1 MNCSSV
7 QNSLSAHLD
16 GCLPKE
22 ERERIVLHLARC
34 GGCQSRLEEMARV
47 RAAVQSLPA
56 RAVPAEVTTAL
67 RVMASKERARV
78 AARQRQFDF
87 LGGRLRLWV
96 DNLMR
101 PLALPFAGG
110 FVSAIA
116 LFAILIPSF
125 AFHPI
130 SAGNDV
136 PFGLSTEPAL
146 KGQLPVGFVDSDT
159 ADFVVEVVV
168 DGQGRMADFAIVQGP
183 TLAQNPG
190 LKRLIE
196 RKLLFTQFTP
206 ATAFGRPT
214 SGRMYLSFQRQLI
227 NIKS

>member
-1 MNCSSV
+1 MNCDNV

-16 GCLPKE
+16 GCLTGE
-22 ERERIVLHLARC
+22 VRERVALHLARC
-34 GGCQSRLEEMARV
+34 GGCQSRLEEMAQV
-47 RAAVQSLPA
+47 RAAVRALPA
-56 RAVPAEVTTAL
+56 KVAPAELTTAL
-67 RVMASKERARV
+67 RVMASKERARRARV
-78 AARQRQFDF
+78 AAMAD
-87 LGGRLRLWV
+87 RLRLWG

-110 FVSAIA
+110 LVSALA
-116 LFAILIPSF
+116 LFAILIPTF

-130 SAGNDV
+130 SASDDV
-136 PFGLSTEPAL
+136 PFGLATEPAL
-146 KGQLPVGFVDSDT
+146 KGQLPFGFVDSDT

-183 TLAQNPG
+183 SLADNPG

-196 RKLLFTQFTP
+196 RKLLFTEFTP
-206 ATAFGRPT
+206 ATMFGRPT
-214 SGRMYLSFQRQLI
+214 SGKMYLLFQRQQV

>member
-1 MNCSSV
+1 MNCTIV

-16 GCLPKE
+16 GCLSKE
-22 ERERIVLHLARC
+22 ERERIALHVARC
-34 GGCQSRLEEMARV
+34 GGCQSRLEELKRV
-47 RAAVQSLPA
+47 RAAVRSLPVG
-56 RAVPAEVTTAL
+56 AVPAKVTTAL

-78 AARQRQFDF
+78 AARQGRFD
-87 LGGRLRLWV
+87 LLPSRLRLWA

-110 FVSAIA
+110 FVSAVA
-116 LFAILIPSF
+116 LFAILIPNF

-130 SAGNDV
+130 VGNDV
-136 PFGLSTEPAL
+136 PFGLSTEPAF
-146 KGQLPVGFVDSDT
+146 KQVPFGFDSDT

-168 DGQGRMADFAIVQGP
+168 DGEGRMADFAVVQGP
-183 TLAQNPG
+183 SLANNPG

-206 ATAFGRPT
+206 ATMFGRPT
-214 SGRMYLSFQRQLI
+214 SGKMYISFQRQQV
-227 NIKS
+227 NVKS

>member
-1 MNCSSV
+1 MNCATV

-22 ERERIVLHLARC
+22 ERERVSLHVARC
-34 GGCQSRLEEMARV
+34 GGCQSRLEELARV
-47 RAAVQSLPA
+47 RAAVRSLPA
-56 RAVPAEVTTAL
+56 EAVPAKVTTAL

-78 AARQRQFDF
+78 AARQGQFG
-87 LGGRLRLWV
+87 LLTGRLRLWA

-110 FVSAIA
+110 FVSAVA
-116 LFAILIPSF
+116 LFAILIPNF

-130 SAGNDV
+130 VGNDV
-136 PFGLSTEPAL
+136 PFGLSTEPAF
-146 KGQLPVGFVDSDT
+146 KGQLPFGFDSDT

-168 DGQGRMADFAIVQGP
+168 DGQGRMADFAVVQGP
-183 TLAQNPG
+183 SLANNPG

-196 RKLLFTQFTP
+196 RKLLFTEFTP
-206 ATAFGRPT
+206 ATLFGRPT
-214 SGRMYLSFQRQLI
+214 SGKMYISFQRQQV
-227 NIKS
+227 NVKS

>member
-1 MNCSSV
+1 MNCAIV

-22 ERERIVLHLARC
+22 ERERVSLHVARC
-34 GGCQSRLEEMARV
+34 SGCRSRLEELARV
-47 RAAVQSLPA
+47 RAAVRSLPA
-56 RAVPAEVTTAL
+56 EPVPAKVTTAL
-67 RVMASKERARV
+67 RVIASRERARV
-78 AARQRQFDF
+78 AAQQGRFD
-87 LGGRLRLWV
+87 LLPGRLRLWA

-110 FVSAIA
+110 FVSAVA

-130 SAGNDV
+130 TGNDV
-136 PFGLSTEPAL
+136 PFGLSTEPAF
-146 KGQLPVGFVDSDT
+146 KNQMSFGFDSDT

-168 DGQGRMADFAIVQGP
+168 DGEGRMADFAVVQGP
-183 TLAQNPG
+183 SLAQNPG

-206 ATAFGRPT
+206 ATMFGRPT
-214 SGRMYLSFQRQLI
+214 SGKMYISFQRQQV
-227 NIKS
+227 NVKS

>member
-1 MNCSSV
+1 MNCTIV

-16 GCLPKE
+16 GCLSKE
-22 ERERIVLHLARC
+22 ERERIALHVARC
-34 GGCQSRLEEMARV
+34 GGCQSRLEELKRV
-47 RAAVQSLPA
+47 RAAVRSLPVG
-56 RAVPAEVTTAL
+56 AVPAKVTTAL

-78 AARQRQFDF
+78 AARQGRFD
-87 LGGRLRLWV
+87 LLPSRLRLWA

-110 FVSAIA
+110 FVSAVA
-116 LFAILIPSF
+116 LFAILIPNF

-130 SAGNDV
+130 VGNDV
-136 PFGLSTEPAL
+136 PFGLSTEPAF
-146 KGQLPVGFVDSDT
+146 KQVPFGFDSDT

-168 DGQGRMADFAIVQGP
+168 DGEGRMADFAVVQGP
-183 TLAQNPG
+183 SLANNPG

-206 ATAFGRPT
+206 ATMFGRPT
-214 SGRMYLSFQRQLI
+214 SGKMYISFQRQQI

>member
-1 MNCSSV
+1 MNCNIV
-7 QNSLSAHLD
+7 RNSLSAHLD

-22 ERERIVLHLARC
+22 ERERVALHLARC
-34 GGCQSRLEEMARV
+34 GGCQLRLEEMARV
-47 RAAVQSLPA
+47 RAAVRSLPA
-56 RAVPAEVTTAL
+56 KPVPAKVTTAL

-78 AARQRQFDF
+78 AARQGWADF
-87 LGGRLRLWV
+87 LPSRLRLWV

-110 FVSAIA
+110 LVSAVA
-116 LFAILIPSF
+116 LFALLIPSF

-130 SAGNDV
+130 TGNDV
-136 PFGLSTEPAL
+136 PFGLSTEPAV
-146 KGQLPVGFVDSDT
+146 KSQLPFGFVDNDT

-183 TLAQNPG
+183 SLAQNPG

-196 RKLLFTQFTP
+196 RKLLFTEFTP
-206 ATAFGRPT
+206 ATLFGRPT
-214 SGRMYLSFQRQLI
+214 SGKMYLSFQRQQI

>member
-1 MNCSSV
+1 MNCTTV

-16 GCLPKE
+16 GRLSGE
-22 ERERIVLHLARC
+22 DRERFLLHLARC
-34 GGCQSRLEEMARV
+34 QSCQARLEQTDRARTAV
-47 RAAVQSLPA
+47 RQLPA
-56 RAVPAEVTTAL
+56 RPVPAKLNTAL
-67 RVMASKERARV
+67 RSMASKERARV
-78 AARQRQFDF
+78 VDRRGRF
-87 LGGRLRLWV
+87 GSVTGRLRLWV

-110 FVSAIA
+110 LVSAVA
-116 LFAILIPSF
+116 LFAMLIPSF

-130 SAGNDV
+130 SGIHDIPN
-136 PFGLSTEPAL
+136 GLFTEPAL
-146 KGQLPVGFVDSDT
+146 KGQLPFGFDNDT

-183 TLAQNPG
+183 SLADNPG

-196 RKLLFTQFTP
+196 RKLLFTEFTP
-206 ATAFGRPT
+206 ATMFGLPT
-214 SGRMYLSFQRQLI
+214 SGKMYISFQRQQV

>member
-16 GCLPKE
+16 GCVPKE
-22 ERERIVLHLARC
+22 ERERIALHLARC
-34 GGCQSRLEEMARV
+34 GGCQSRLEELARV
-47 RAAVQSLPA
+47 RAAVGSLPA
-56 RAVPAEVTTAL
+56 RKVPARLTTAL
-67 RVMASKERARV
+67 RVTASKERALV
-78 AARQRQFDF
+78 LARQRRFDP
-87 LGGRLRLWV
+87 LPARLRLWM

-110 FVSAIA
+110 LVSAVA
-116 LFAILIPSF
+116 LFAMLIPSF

-146 KGQLPVGFVDSDT
+146 QGQLPFGFVDSDT

-168 DGQGRMADFAIVQGP
+168 DGQGRMADFSIVQGP

-206 ATAFGRPT
+206 ATLFGRPT
-214 SGRMYLSFQRQLI
+214 SGRMYLSFQRQI
-227 NIKS
+227 VNIKS

>member
-1 MNCSSV
+1 MNCATV

-22 ERERIVLHLARC
+22 ERERVALHVARC
-34 GGCQSRLEEMARV
+34 GGCQSRIEELARV
-47 RAAVQSLPA
+47 RAAVRALPA
-56 RAVPAEVTTAL
+56 EAVPAKVTTAL
-67 RVMASKERARV
+67 RVIASKERARV
-78 AARQRQFDF
+78 AARRGRFD
-87 LGGRLRLWV
+87 LLPGRLRLWA

-110 FVSAIA
+110 FVSAVA

-130 SAGNDV
+130 VGHDV
-136 PFGLSTEPAL
+136 PFGLSTEPAF
-146 KGQLPVGFVDSDT
+146 KDQVSFGFDSDT

-168 DGQGRMADFAIVQGP
+168 DGEGRMADFAVVQGP
-183 TLAQNPG
+183 SLAQNPG

-206 ATAFGRPT
+206 ATTFGRPT
-214 SGRMYLSFQRQLI
+214 SGKMYISFQRQQV
-227 NIKS
+227 NVKS